1 MSTKVLTTTVTP
13 ETVPHAQNQYVD
25 QPTLPTL
32 LCLWVDNFK
41 YREFCMWY
49 NYEPPYC
56 RPMCRRRNGV
66 HSKHEDNPNALLEQR
81 RLALSFNNSNIH
93 TANWEYG
100 GGYHSYHN
108 SSYSCPYTN
117 RTYHTCWRI
126 WKCGVVIDHSMA
138 DFMLSG
144 PPSSQDDWWQSM
156 HLSCSTSTTEEQNM
170 ASPRYL
176 SLCRSHFTSCCPFLQ
191 RDSSKKE
198 KKMLDIQGEQHLN
211 MFKLDL
217 SK

>member
-81 RLALSFNNSNIH
+81 RHALSFDNSNIH
-93 TANWEYG
+93 TANWGCG
-100 GGYHSYHN
+100 GGYHN

-117 RTYHTCWRI
+117 RTYHTGWRV

-138 DFMLSG
+138 DFMLSA
-144 PPSSQDDWWQSM
+144 PPSCQNNWWTSI
-156 HLSCSTSTTEEQNM
+156 HLICSTSSTEEQNR
-170 ASPRYL
+170 ASSRYL
-176 SLCRSHFTSCCPFLQ
+176 SLSRNNFTSCCPFLQ

-198 KKMLDIQGEQHLN
+198 NKMLDIQGEQHLN
-211 MFKLDL
+211 MLEVGLLK
-217 SK
+217 

>member
-1 MSTKVLTTTVTP
+1 MSTKVPTTTVTP
-13 ETVPHAQNQYVD
+13 DTVPHAQNQYVD

-41 YREFCMWY
+41 YREFCTWY
-49 NYEPPYC
+49 NYDPPYC
-56 RPMCRRRNGV
+56 RRMCRRRNGV

-81 RLALSFNNSNIH
+81 RHALSFDNSNIR
-93 TANWEYG
+93 TANWGYG
-100 GGYHSYHN
+100 GGYHN

-117 RTYHTCWRI
+117 RTYHTGWRV

-138 DFMLSG
+138 DFMLSA
-144 PPSSQDDWWQSM
+144 PPSCQNNWWESI
-156 HLSCSTSTTEEQNM
+156 HSICSTSSTEEQNR

-176 SLCRSHFTSCCPFLQ
+176 SLSRSHFTSCCPFLQ

-198 KKMLDIQGEQHLN
+198 NKMLDIQGEQHLN
-211 MFKLDL
+211 MLKVDL
-217 SK
+217 LK